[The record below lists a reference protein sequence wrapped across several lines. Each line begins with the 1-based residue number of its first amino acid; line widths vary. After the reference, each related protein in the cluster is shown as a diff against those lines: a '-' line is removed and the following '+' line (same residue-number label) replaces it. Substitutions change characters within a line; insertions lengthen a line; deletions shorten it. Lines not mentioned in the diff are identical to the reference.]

1 MKNSKPR
8 TVGEV
13 RKLLGLLGY
22 YRRYIQD
29 FAKIA
34 HPLFQLLQST
44 LEDTSK
50 PIKPRTSSLNHG
62 TVPSSQPVVWEE
74 QHQKAL
80 EELLNHLVNPP
91 ILEYPDFS
99 QPFVLHTDASQ
110 QGLGAVLSQKQ
121 DGKVRVIGYGSR
133 SLSKAERN

>member
-8 TVGEV
+8 TVDEV
-13 RKLLGLLGY
+13 GKLLGFLGY

-29 FAKIA
+29 FAKIG

-44 LEDTSK
+44 LENTSK
-50 PIKPRTSSLNHG
+50 LIKPRTSSLNHG
-62 TVPSSQPVVWEE
+62 TVPSSQPVFWEE

-91 ILEYPDFS
+91 ILGYPDFS

-110 QGLGAVLSQKQ
+110 QGLGAVLRVLCQKE
-121 DGKVRVIGYGSR
+121 DGKMRVIGYGSR
-133 SLSKAERN
+133 